1 MQKYQPLNITNTKG
15 SILIWT
21 VLIGMVLTSVFF
33 FTATRLRLNTQV
45 QRETIAI
52 QNQRA
57 YLQSYMDYVKEKEP
71 TPETHTFDEM
81 KIEIVNQQD
90 TIEGFL
96 DSGETK
102 DYTDITS
109 SDTVEVCWN
118 TGTEAGDLLI
128 ENSLQADDTGNCSNT
143 SYSSNVTYT
152 PTTSLALQALNE
164 PIHYYIKSTAEG
176 TKVTDIKN
184 TLTATV
190 NLEYGEKIT
199 ITQTF

>member
-96 DSGETK
+96 DSGEIK
-102 DYTDITS
+102 DYTDIT
-109 SDTVEVCWN
+109 TNVEVCWN
-118 TGTEAGDLLI
+118 LTGEAGDLLI
-128 ENSLQADDTGNCSNT
+128 ENGLQADDTGNCSNT
-143 SYSSNVTYT
+143 SYTSNTTIT
-152 PTTSLALQALNE
+152 PGTSLALQALNE